1 METAGLINLDALQR
15 DWIEGSTGKAFY
27 RWVQRCIAQIE
38 AAGEDAQLRGVMI
51 LEDDSVRFAAAFFAA
66 VHMGVPVILANPK
79 WRRVEWEK
87 VVALVNPAVIF
98 GNSPI
103 SEKLRTGIE
112 HPKAATILIPT
123 GGSSGG
129 VKFAIH
135 TWGTLVAACEGLSS
149 FIGPGAINSCC
160 VLPLYH
166 VSGLMQL
173 VRSFVSEG
181 RIVFPGFKELQAGR
195 FPDFP
200 ASSLCLSLVPTQ
212 LQRLMAQQRIANR
225 LMAMRAIFVGGASV
239 PGSVEARAR
248 ELQLPIVLSYGM
260 TETAAMVTALPPDEF
275 LAGNTNAGRPLSH
288 ALVKVIRD
296 DGTVCAVGETGHIRI
311 HAKSL
316 FQGYHQC
323 TTSVSH
329 IGYLADDEGYFDSLG
344 RLHIVGRS
352 DRLIISGGE
361 KIDPHEVE
369 QAIMDTGSV
378 EQVLVI
384 GWPDSEWGQKLVAFY
399 IPDVVVS
406 HEGKWEEELRAD
418 LANHKIPKQMIQVPI
433 LPLNERGKVDREL
446 MAQLIADSEGPAGG
460 HLKSRSG
467 KD

>member
-1 METAGLINLDALQR
+1 METAPLFDLNALKR
-15 DWIEGSTGKAFY
+15 DWIEGITGKAFF
-27 RWVQRCIAQIE
+27 RRVQRRITQVE
-38 AAGEDAQLRGVMI
+38 AAGEDAHVRGVMI
-51 LEDDSVRFAAAFFAA
+51 LERDPLRFASAFFAA

-87 VVALVNPAVIF
+87 AVKLVNPAVIF
-98 GNSPI
+98 GSSPI
-103 SEKLRTGIE
+103 SDKARTGIK
-112 HPKAATILIPT
+112 HPKAGTILIPT

-135 TWGTLVAACEGLSS
+135 KWETLVAACEGLSS
-149 FIGPGAINSCC
+149 FIGPGPINSCC

-181 RIVFPGFKELQAGR
+181 QIVFPDFKELQAGK
-195 FPDFP
+195 FPLFP

-212 LQRLMAQQRIANR
+212 LQRLMAQKRIANR
-225 LMAMRAIFVGGASV
+225 LMAMRAIFVGGAPV
-239 PGSVEARAR
+239 PGSVEERAR
-248 ELQLPIVLSYGM
+248 ELKLPVVLSYGM

-275 LAGNTNAGRPLSH
+275 LAGHINAGRPLRH
-288 ALVKVIRD
+288 ALIKVIRD
-296 DGTVCAVGETGHIRI
+296 DGTVCPVGETGHIRI
-311 HAKSL
+311 SARSMFK
-316 FQGYHQC
+316 GYHGR
-323 TTSVSH
+323 SRGVSK
-329 IGYLADDEGYFDSLG
+329 IGYLSDDEGYFDSLG

-352 DRLIISGGE
+352 DRLIVSGGE

-369 QAIMDTGSV
+369 QAIMNTGAV

-399 IPDVVVS
+399 VPNVVLS

-418 LANHKIPKQMIQVPI
+418 LVNYKIPKQMIQVPL
-433 LPLNERGKVDREL
+433 LPLNDRGKVDRKL
-446 MAQLIADSEGPAGG
+446 MEWLIANSVAKLEE
-460 HLKSRSG
+460 
-467 KD
+467 

>member
-1 METAGLINLDALQR
+1 METAGLINFDALQR
-15 DWIEGSTGKAFY
+15 DWIVGTTGQAFY
-27 RWVQRCIAQIE
+27 PMVQRCVEQIE
-38 AAGEDAQLRGVMI
+38 AGGDDASVRGVMI
-51 LEDDSVRFAAAFFAA
+51 LESDPVRFAAAFFAA
-66 VHMGVPVILANPK
+66 VHAGVPVILANPK
-79 WRRVEWEK
+79 WQRVEWER
-87 VVALVNPAVIF
+87 VVTLVNPAVVF

-103 SEKLRTGIE
+103 SDAARSGIT
-112 HPKAATILIPT
+112 HPKAGTILIPT

-129 VKFAIH
+129 VKFAMH
-135 TWGTLVAACEGLSS
+135 RWATLVAACEGVSS

-173 VRSFVSEG
+173 VRSFATEG
-181 RIVFPGFKELQAGR
+181 RIVFPDFKELLAGH

-212 LQRLMAQQRIANR
+212 LQRLMAQQRLTHR
-225 LMAMRAIFVGGASV
+225 LMAMRAIFVGGASI
-239 PGSVEARAR
+239 PGSVEQRAR
-248 ELQLPIVLSYGM
+248 ELKLPVVLSYGM

-275 LAGNTNAGRPLSH
+275 LAGHTNVGRPLSH

-296 DGTVCAVGETGHIRI
+296 DGSVCPVGEIGHVRI
-311 HAKSL
+311 NAKSL
-316 FQGYHQC
+316 FLGYHQRPA
-323 TTSVSH
+323 SISR
-329 IGYLADDEGYFDSLG
+329 IGYLTDDEGTFDSLG

-369 QAIMDTGSV
+369 QAIMDTGAV

-384 GWPDSEWGQKLVAFY
+384 GWPDAEWGQKLVAFY
-399 IPDVVVS
+399 IPDIVVS

-418 LANHKIPKQMIQVPI
+418 LANYKIPKQMIQVPI
-433 LPLNERGKVDREL
+433 LPLNERGKVDRKL
-446 MAQLIADSEGPAGG
+446 MEQLIASSE
-460 HLKSRSG
+460 R
-467 KD
+467 

>member
-1 METAGLINLDALQR
+1 METAGLINFDALQH
-15 DWIEGSTGKAFY
+15 DWIEGTTGKAFY
-27 RWVQRCIAQIE
+27 ARVQRRVTQIE
-38 AAGEDAQLRGVMI
+38 AVGDDAHVRGVMI
-51 LEDDSVRFAAAFFAA
+51 LESDPVRFAAAFFAA
-66 VHMGVPVILANPK
+66 VHLGAPVILANPK
-79 WRRVEWEK
+79 WQRVEWER
-87 VVALVNPAVIF
+87 VVTLVNPAVVF

-103 SEKLRTGIE
+103 SDSARAGIQ
-112 HPKAATILIPT
+112 HPKAGTILIPT

-135 TWGTLVAACEGLSS
+135 RWETLVAACEGVSS
-149 FIGPGAINSCC
+149 LIGPGAINSCC

-173 VRSFVSEG
+173 VRSFVTEG
-181 RIVFPGFKELQAGR
+181 RIVFPDFKELLAGQ

-212 LQRLMAQQRIANR
+212 LQRLMAQQRLTHR

-248 ELQLPIVLSYGM
+248 ELKLPLVLSYGM

-275 LAGNTNAGRPLSH
+275 LAGNTNVGRPLSH

-296 DGTVCAVGETGHIRI
+296 DGNVCPVGETGHVRI
-311 HAKSL
+311 STKSL
-316 FQGYHQC
+316 FLGYHQR
-323 TTSVSH
+323 TASVSR
-329 IGYLADDEGYFDSLG
+329 IGYLTDDEGYFDSLG

-369 QAIMDTGSV
+369 QAIMDTGAV

-384 GWPDSEWGQKLVAFY
+384 GWPDAGWGQKLVAFY
-399 IPDVVVS
+399 IPDIVVS
-406 HEGKWEEELRAD
+406 NEGKWEEELRSD
-418 LANHKIPKQMIQVPI
+418 LAHYKIPKQMIQVPI
-433 LPLNERGKVDREL
+433 LPLNERGKVDRKL
-446 MAQLIADSEGPAGG
+446 MARLIEGSE
-460 HLKSRSG
+460 R
-467 KD
+467 